1 MSPTRYAVCVVLL
14 ASASAMAPA
23 HAQTSGSHSS
33 ATVSARGVL
42 RAAQEAVMSSAISAR
57 VVSMPYREGDRFAKG
72 AALVGF
78 DCGTQQAELQAALAG
93 QAAEARQVQ
102 MQTELLRVQ
111 ATGKV
116 DLDLAIEHERER
128 GARAQAIRQA
138 MRGCQLSAPFA
149 GRVVETYTRVHESPP
164 ANEKLLRIVSD
175 GPLELH
181 AVVPSRWLTW
191 LKPGAT
197 VNLKVDET
205 GDMVAAVVQRVS
217 AAVDP
222 VSQTVKIIAAIPKR
236 PALVLPGMS
245 GTVAWSEPADPARA
259 PVSSPMAPAVPP
271 SLAGAPKTSA
281 APGSLPTARAASA
294 PRR

>member
-1 MSPTRYAVCVVLL
+1 MSSNWRAASTLLL
-14 ASASAMAPA
+14 ASACAVAPA
-23 HAQTSGSHSS
+23 HAQTGGNPG

-57 VVSMPYREGDRFAKG
+57 VVSMPYREGDLFAKG
-72 AALVGF
+72 AALVSF

-93 QAAEARQVQ
+93 QAAEARNVQ

-111 ATGKV
+111 ATGQV
-116 DLDLAIEHERER
+116 DLDLATEHERER
-128 GARAQAIRQA
+128 GARAQAIRQS

-149 GRVVETYTRVHESPP
+149 GRVVETYARLYESPP

-197 VNLKVDET
+197 FNLKVDET
-205 GDMVAAVVQRVS
+205 GDVVAAVVQRVS

-222 VSQTVKIIAAIPKR
+222 VSQTVKIIAAVPKR

-245 GTVAWSEPADPARA
+245 GTVAWNERAEAARVATATPLAAAAQPTQATAATPPPASIPAA
-259 PVSSPMAPAVPP
+259 
-271 SLAGAPKTSA
+271 K
-281 APGSLPTARAASA
+281 AASA